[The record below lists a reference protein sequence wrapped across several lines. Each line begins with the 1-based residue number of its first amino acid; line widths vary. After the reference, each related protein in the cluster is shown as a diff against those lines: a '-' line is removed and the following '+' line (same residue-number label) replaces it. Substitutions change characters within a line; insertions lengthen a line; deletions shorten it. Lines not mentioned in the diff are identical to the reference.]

1 MSLKYY
7 IHSFLAFC
15 LCVTFS
21 AELISLEE
29 SFASDGEERG
39 HGAAVPIGSVGL
51 VLGRVFVE
59 SGDSQIE
66 RARTGHLL
74 SETDIIRTESNGHA
88 HIRFVDDALVSVR
101 PNSVLEITQYKYNS
115 ERPQDSVVKFNLLQ
129 GTARAVSGKAAEAA
143 KDRFRLNTPIAA
155 IGVRGTDFVVSV
167 SPTSVRAMVNQGAIV
182 FTPFSDQCSAQGIG
196 PCNTNAVELDSN
208 DAQILEFNTS
218 LAAPRIIQLSAAREA
233 QSELGSLQVR
243 RNSNSGEA
251 FGDTNSRDGFD
262 GSSGEEIV
270 APESSSEVLTKS
282 MVSITDVIS
291 EGVTSVDLRVNAKE
305 QAPYKT
311 GFTPATKVGTEAA
324 KKRLLVWGRY
334 SEGEANLERITLPFH
349 EAGDGRNI
357 TISGDFEYF
366 LFRDEQE
373 KERVLSELG
382 RVGFSLN
389 SAQAYYKNRDDV
401 SVVAVTGGD
410 LIVDFQQNK
419 FSTELNMHHLDL
431 GEAVFRAG
439 GVLRDGGYFS
449 SYASGGK
456 SSLAGAVSLDGQEA
470 GYFFDFLNW
479 QGAIQGITLW
489 NAGN

>member
-39 HGAAVPIGSVGL
+39 HGAAVPVGSVGL

-167 SPTSVRAMVNQGAIV
+167 GPTSVRAMVNQGAIV
-182 FTPFSDQCSAQGIG
+182 FTPFSDQCSAQVSY
-196 PCNTNAVELDSN
+196 PCANAVELDSN
-208 DAQILEFNTS
+208 DAQILEFSTS
-218 LAAPRIIQLSAAREA
+218 LAAPRIIQLSAAGEA
-233 QSELGSLQVR
+233 QRELGSLQVR

-251 FGDTNSRDGFD
+251 FGDANSRDGFD
-262 GSSGEEIV
+262 GSSGEEVV

-431 GEAVFRAG
+431 GKAVFRAG
-439 GVLRDGGYFS
+439 GVLRTVDISQVGKRRQEQFS
-449 SYASGGK
+449 
-456 SSLAGAVSLDGQEA
+456 AVSLDGQEA